1 MELYKRR
8 SATNTLDFLDVMIE
22 QFPFPVQRIQ
32 CDRGREF
39 FAVKVQEKLRK
50 YSIKFRPVKPGSPH
64 LNEKLNV
71 PNKLILGNFMLIQIY
86 QILKS

>member
-8 SATNTLDFLDVMIE
+8 SATNTLDFIDVMIE

-39 FAVKVQEKLRK
+39 FAVKVQEKLMK
-50 YSIKFRPVKPGSPH
+50 YSI
-64 LNEKLNV
+64 
-71 PNKLILGNFMLIQIY
+71 
-86 QILKS
+86 